1 MVKGW
6 EKHLNL
12 CMGSTTPTS
21 DHLISQTAGP
31 IKGALVILMSSW
43 IRIKKQKSAASE
55 TVLYFH
61 VSEPT
66 MHLLNQDVAEKL
78 SNIHHK
84 PAVFSENCSLG
95 ESVPFLCANEDLA
108 GNELHY
114 EKEIQKHLQWISI
127 CSFPRSRSSAYISG
141 STQWQKPAKHAE
153 RILQRIITEVEE
165 HTAYIFSFCG
175 RRW

>member
-95 ESVPFLCANEDLA
+95 ESVPFLRANEDLA
-108 GNELHY
+108 GNGTALRKRNSEASTVNQHLQFSQ
-114 EKEIQKHLQWISI
+114 IQKLSI
-127 CSFPRSRSSAYISG
+127 YLWQHPVTKPSKTCREDFATDYHRSRGAYSIRVFLL
-141 STQWQKPAKHAE
+141 W
-153 RILQRIITEVEE
+153 
-165 HTAYIFSFCG
+165 
-175 RRW
+175 